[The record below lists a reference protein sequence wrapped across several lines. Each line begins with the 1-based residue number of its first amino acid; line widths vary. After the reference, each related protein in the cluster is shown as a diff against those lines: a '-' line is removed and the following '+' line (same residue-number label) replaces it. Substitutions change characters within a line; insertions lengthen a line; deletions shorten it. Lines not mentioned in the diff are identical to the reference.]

1 MYAQVVKPVLDR
13 IAAAVL
19 LVLLALPLAIVA
31 VLVKAE
37 SKGPAIFK
45 QKRYGKD
52 RKTIWCYKFRTMT
65 IADQDGVSTRS
76 FKTSDA
82 YITKVGK
89 VLRKLSID
97 ELPQILNVL
106 KGEMSL
112 VGPRP
117 VILSELRLIEM
128 REEYNAN
135 GVKPGITGWAQV
147 NGRDELDDMIKARM
161 DGQYV
166 ANFGLLTDIK
176 ILLKTVW
183 VIISAAGHLEGH
195 HIANER
201 KDDAGKQSNFS
212 VNEG

>member
-117 VILSELRLIEM
+117 VILSESRLIEM

-135 GVKPGITGWAQV
+135 SLKPGITGWAQV
-147 NGRDELDDMIKARM
+147 NGRDELDYLQKAEL
-161 DGQYV
+161 DGWYVKNLSFATDLKCIFKTFYV
-166 ANFGLLTDIK
+166 AFSL
-176 ILLKTVW
+176 
-183 VIISAAGHLEGH
+183 AGHTEGH
-195 HIANER
+195 EQ
-201 KDDAGKQSNFS
+201 KQAAVDKESE
-212 VNEG
+212 VA

>member
-106 KGEMSL
+106 KGEMSI

-117 VILSELRLIEM
+117 VILSESRLIEM

-135 GVKPGITGWAQV
+135 SVKPGITGWAQV

-166 ANFGLLTDIK
+166 TNFGLLTDVK

-183 VIISAAGHLEGH
+183 VIISAAGHAEGH
-195 HIANER
+195 EKHRADSREFES
-201 KDDAGKQSNFS
+201 AS
-212 VNEG
+212 E

>member
-97 ELPQILNVL
+97 ELPQIINVL
-106 KGEMSL
+106 KGEMSI

-135 GVKPGITGWAQV
+135 SVKPGITGWAQV

-166 ANFGLLTDIK
+166 ANFGLLTDVK

-183 VIISAAGHLEGH
+183 VIISAAGHAEGH
-195 HIANER
+195 ER
-201 KDDAGKQSNFS
+201 KHSSTNKEELA
-212 VNEG
+212 